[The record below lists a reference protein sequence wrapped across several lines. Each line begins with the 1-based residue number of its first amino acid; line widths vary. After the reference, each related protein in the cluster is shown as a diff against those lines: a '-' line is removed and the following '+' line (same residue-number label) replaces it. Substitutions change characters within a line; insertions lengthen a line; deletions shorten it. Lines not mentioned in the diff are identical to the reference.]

1 MIPVFEE
8 ILEKTIARLSH
19 NLTTYLP
26 PLIVAIFILLV
37 TFAVAK
43 LVRWVILRAVKAITL
58 DKFLRDS
65 GLTSIFDR
73 SGQVRAATLVA
84 GIAYWAIVAT
94 GLLTALDTFDTS
106 LTSQMVQATVFS
118 IPKLV
123 TAGLILLAGFWLAQY
138 LGRSALLWA
147 VNEGMPFARRIAMGV
162 RVVIVFVAVVVA
174 ADALNFARSVFFAAF
189 VILVGGATFAL
200 SLALGVGLRPSIE
213 RRLREREPERVP
225 EPERSVWSHL

>member
-1 MIPVFEE
+1 
-8 ILEKTIARLSH
+8 
-19 NLTTYLP
+19 
-26 PLIVAIFILLV
+26 
-37 TFAVAK
+37 
-43 LVRWVILRAVKAITL
+43 
-58 DKFLRDS
+58 
-65 GLTSIFDR
+65 
-73 SGQVRAATLVA
+73 
-84 GIAYWAIVAT
+84 
-94 GLLTALDTFDTS
+94 
-106 LTSQMVQATVFS
+106 MVQATVFS

-174 ADALNFARSVFFAAF
+174 ADALDFARSVFFAAF

-213 RRLREREPERVP
+213 RRLLAEPERVP